1 MKKSNLIVAFLLI
14 LPFVLNAQWNS
25 RDKIKGNGT
34 VVSKNISTSSYDK
47 IKVSGF
53 FDVVLFSGEEGK
65 ITIEGEENIIE
76 YIQIEVENNS
86 LNIAVEKGKYI
97 EPSHGKQI
105 IIAVPFDSLNEV
117 CLSGSGDIKSKNL
130 ITTDS
135 FNATLSGSG
144 DVNLEVK
151 AKEITADVTGSGN
164 LVLEGA
170 TDTFICKVTGSGD
183 LNASKLISDSV
194 NSKVTGSGNC
204 KVNCTQ
210 NLEARVTGSGDIEYY
225 GNPIKKDT
233 KVTGSGDIS
242 KG

>member
-1 MKKSNLIVAFLLI
+1 MKKSNLIVAFVLTI
-14 LPFVLNAQWNS
+14 PFVLNAQWNS

-53 FDVVLFSGEEGK
+53 FDVILFSGVEGK
-65 ITIEGEENIIE
+65 ITIEGEENLLE

-86 LNIAVEKGKYI
+86 LSIAVEKGKYI
-97 EPSHGKQI
+97 VRSHGKQI
-105 IIAVPFDSLNEV
+105 LISVPFESLNEV
-117 CLSGSGDIKSKNL
+117 YLSGSGDIKSKDL
-130 ITTDS
+130 ITTNS

-144 DVNLEVK
+144 DINLEVK
-151 AKEITADVTGSGN
+151 AKEINSEVTGSGD
-164 LVLEGA
+164 LELKGS
-170 TDTFICKVTGSGD
+170 TDTFTCKVTGSGD
-183 LNASKLISDSV
+183 LNASKLVSDSV
-194 NSKVTGSGNC
+194 NSKVIGSGNC

-210 NLEARVTGSGDIEYY
+210 NLEARVTGSGDIEYF